1 MIKVIEPGLFTTI
14 QDGGRHGYR
23 NIGIPTSGFMDQ
35 QSAWAAN
42 KIVYNN
48 KDESLFE
55 VTLTGPTL
63 IFNGNYIISITGG
76 YFNPLINKL
85 PVKMYQPINVKLG
98 DTLKLN
104 NTING
109 ARCYIAISGGLNV
122 NSLFSSKS
130 FCSNLSHSYYLKRGD
145 EIKVSKKSK
154 NKILKWDDRFEFKLK
169 RSMEVFKGPE
179 FDLLSSNSKKKLFEN
194 EFTISTNNR
203 MAYNLKEMLQAGIK
217 SIISSPVLPG
227 SVQLTPSGKMIILH
241 RDCQTTGGYPRI
253 LQLNMSSLNHLS
265 QLKLND
271 KVKLDLINLS

>member
-1 MIKVIEPGLFTTI
+1 MIKVIQPGLFTTI

-23 NIGIPTSGFMDQ
+23 NIGIPTSGFMDEE
-35 QSAWAAN
+35 SAWAAN
-42 KIVYNN
+42 KIVNN
-48 KDESLFE
+48 KKNESLFE
-55 VTLTGPTL
+55 ITLTGPTL
-63 IFNGNYIISITGG
+63 AFKGNYVISITGG
-76 YFNPLINKL
+76 DFNPLINKL

-109 ARCYIAISGGLNV
+109 ARCYIAVSGGLKV
-122 NSLFSSKS
+122 KSIFGSKAFFS
-130 FCSNLSHSYYLKRGD
+130 NITDSYFLKKND

-154 NKILKWDDRFEFKLK
+154 NKILKWDRFNFKLS
-169 RSMEVFKGPE
+169 RSIEVFKGPE
-179 FDLLSSNSKKKLFEN
+179 FDLLSINSKNKLFKN

-203 MAYNLKEMLQAGIK
+203 MAYNLVEKLQVGTK

-253 LQLNMSSLNHLS
+253 LQLNISSLNYLS
-265 QLKLND
+265 QLKSTD
-271 KVKLDLINLS
+271 KIKLRLINL